1 MEKTG
6 KENAQL
12 ELNLATELKENKKHF
27 YKYINSNRMAKEN
40 LHPLPDAA
48 GNMTIEDKKKAAK
61 LSMPSLHLSLKS
73 VSLGY
78 STLTWKSRMESR
90 INSP

>member
-1 MEKTG
+1 MCTEKTG

-27 YKYINSNRMAKEN
+27 YKYINSNRKAKEN

-61 LSMPSLHLSLKS
+61 LSMPSLRLSLK
-73 VSLGY
+73 VRLIILGVLY
-78 STLTWKSRMESR
+78 SDLEV
-90 INSP
+90 